1 MKVIDV
7 NILAYVVSRP
17 SDLHQPVLAWWTS
30 ALRDSEPLALS
41 WTVITGFLR
50 VVTNPRALE
59 IPLRREE
66 AFDRIETWLAHPTVC
81 LISETENHWPILQQL
96 ILESKISG
104 SRVTDAHLAALA
116 ITRGATLVS
125 CDRDF
130 ARFRQLRWENPVA

>member
-17 SDLHQPVLAWWTS
+17 SALHKPVFAWWTS
-30 ALRDSEPLALS
+30 ALRDNEPLALS

-59 IPLRREE
+59 FPLRPED
-66 AFDRIETWLAHPTVC
+66 ALDRIEKWLAHPSVC
-81 LISETENHWPILQQL
+81 LIQETDRHWSALRQL
-96 ILESKISG
+96 IQEADISG
-104 SRVTDAHLAALA
+104 KHVTDAHLAALA
-116 ITRGATLVS
+116 ISRGASLVS

-130 ARFRQLRWENPVA
+130 ARFPQLRWENPVA